1 MNTYVLYS
9 PFLRYPMSQASGEG
23 SSALSAPPRLGKLW
37 HYSCCNEAETD
48 PGTPG
53 FLAPVLQPQGQ
64 ISTEGTCI
72 LLPPSSALIKTHR
85 CTLKQF
91 KCFGT
96 SLGTAKGVQSEGKA
110 GSLPSARWL
119 ACLSPAHVMHYKT
132 ARSLQ
137 TQRQCYNLRREY
149 KAEVRN
155 PWSS

>member
-1 MNTYVLYS
+1 MNTCALHS
-9 PFLRYPMSQASGEG
+9 PFLWYPVSQAPGEG
-23 SSALSAPPRLGKLW
+23 SSALSAPLMLGTLR
-37 HYSCCNEAETD
+37 HCSCCNEAEAD

-53 FLAPVLQPQGQ
+53 FLAPVPQPQGQ

-96 SLGTAKGVQSEGKA
+96 SLRTAKGVQSEGKA
-110 GSLPSARWL
+110 GSLPSACWL

-137 TQRQCYNLRREY
+137 TQRQRYNLRRER

-155 PWSS
+155 PWYS

>member
-9 PFLRYPMSQASGEG
+9 PFPRYPMSQAPGEG
-23 SSALSAPPRLGKLW
+23 SSAPSAPPRLGKLR
-37 HYSCCNEAETD
+37 HYSCCNEAEAD

-137 TQRQCYNLRREY
+137 TQRQCYNLRREH